1 MTPKA
6 VHTVDSFWCHHST
19 RPIEFSIF
27 IHNCL
32 KHPSKKQADKMGEEQ
47 RPSKASHD
55 LRFYSATLCVIRSL
69 LSSGVHLSVCPSVTL
84 VDCMA
89 EDIIKL
95 LVQPG
100 SPITLVFYLL
110 TYFLAPSVIYP
121 IPRGTP
127 SAGAQNRRLS
137 RKRYEIGPWLLWE

>member
-1 MTPKA
+1 
-6 VHTVDSFWCHHST
+6 
-19 RPIEFSIF
+19 
-27 IHNCL
+27 
-32 KHPSKKQADKMGEEQ
+32 MGEEQ

-100 SPITLVFYLL
+100 SPITLVFWPPVSYTQFQGEPLQRGRKIADYLGN
-110 TYFLAPSVIYP
+110 
-121 IPRGTP
+121 GT
-127 SAGAQNRRLS
+127 R
-137 RKRYEIGPWLLWE
+137 